1 MWEVFVNALPL
12 LSLVCSITF
21 PATIITIILN
31 KDRISISKTRRV
43 IANTIASIT
52 GILLVVIF
60 LLRFTFQ
67 V

>member
-1 MWEVFVNALPL
+1 MWEVFVNSLPL

-21 PATIITIILN
+21 PATTLTIILN
-31 KDRISISKTRRV
+31 KDRISISKTRRI